1 MTTTRS
7 RGPNQDQDAGLLRL
21 VPGGAAQHPSY
32 LALDRAALGSRTAA
46 LSRHLAECERCRA
59 HVDRIAEPVALP
71 SGLEFERRAQRA
83 PVERR
88 PPAARAWLSGLAAAA
103 TVALL
108 LIAVLTGRERNQPV
122 RPAGGDTVA
131 TEDGFDTEKGGRAVG
146 VYVLR
151 GRHTFLWN
159 GAEPVEP
166 GDALRLKL
174 VPDGMTQVHV
184 FSQSGA
190 RDLVLLHRARVAPDR
205 DSLLDT
211 AWKVDGVGER
221 EVLVVVLSAEA
232 LSLSRAQAAA
242 REGGMGEDVWV
253 ARLILPKRPAS
264 EEVPR

>member
-7 RGPNQDQDAGLLRL
+7 RGPDRDPDAGLLRL

-59 HVDRIAEPVALP
+59 HVDRIAEPVAVP
-71 SGLEFERRAQRA
+71 SAVELERRPRRA
-83 PVERR
+83 VERR
-88 PPAARAWLSGLAAAA
+88 TPARRAWLSGLAAAA
-103 TVALL
+103 TAAVLLVA
-108 LIAVLTGRERNQPV
+108 ILTGRDRDQPP
-122 RPAGGDTVA
+122 RPAGGDAPAET
-131 TEDGFDTEKGGRAVG
+131 GFDTAKGGRAVG

-159 GAEPVEP
+159 GNEPVEP
-166 GDALRLKL
+166 GDSIRLKL
-174 VPDGMTQVHV
+174 VPEGMTQVHV
-184 FSQSGA
+184 FSLSGA
-190 RDLVLLHRARVAPDR
+190 RELALLHRARIAPDR
-205 DSLLDT
+205 DALLDT
-211 AWKVDGVGER
+211 AWRVDGVGER
-221 EVLVVVLSAEA
+221 EVLIVVLSAES

-253 ARLILPKRPAS
+253 ARLVLPKRPAT